1 MLIPALFVADA
12 VRSRAASSANR
23 YDVVVFCESSE
34 ASPVHREWMERRGII
49 LCDTMDLSRQRGVG
63 KFSGR
68 LTAATLMKL
77 SIAGHL
83 AGQYDKVLYLDADL
97 TIHGDVGAIFS
108 LDMAGFALA
117 ATPAGR
123 ILAGSTAAEQIAMI
137 DHFRALGMSVPYRY
151 FNAGVLLIDVAKW
164 NSEGLGE
171 RALSF
176 VRANPDL
183 CVLPDE
189 DALNALLD
197 GNFLQLSPI
206 WNMNPSS
213 ASSLTVQD
221 AALPVILHYSGNDKP
236 WRRYGYRKRLFPD
249 RSAYRLY
256 EAFLKDTP
264 WPGWLGEQWTGK
276 DLRANVEW
284 EIRRISRRLRGKL
297 DEPSGAQRRSRAEAL
312 ARYCAEGSFADVEQG
327 LATRRNGQLRLASQ
341 GAVTA

>member
-12 VRSRAASSANR
+12 VRRRAASSPNR
-23 YDVVVFCESSE
+23 YDVIVFCEPSV

-49 LCDTMDLSRQRGVG
+49 LCDTMDLSHHRGVG
-63 KFSGR
+63 RFSGR
-68 LTAATLMKL
+68 LTEAALMKL

-83 AGQYDKVLYLDADL
+83 AGRYEKLLYLDADL
-97 TIHGDVGAIFS
+97 TIHGDVGALFS
-108 LDMAGFALA
+108 LHMADFALSA
-117 ATPAGR
+117 VPAGR
-123 ILAGSTAAEQIAMI
+123 ILAGLSAARQTAMLDQ
-137 DHFRALGMSVPYRY
+137 FQALGMSVPYRY
-151 FNAGVLLIDVAKW
+151 FNAGVILMDVAKW
-164 NSEGLGE
+164 NDEDIGG

-183 CVLPDE
+183 CVLLDE
-189 DALNALLD
+189 DALNAILD

-206 WNMNPSS
+206 WNMSPLSAADRIVRSS
-213 ASSLTVQD
+213 
-221 AALPVILHYSGNDKP
+221 ALPVIIHHSGNDKP
-236 WRRYGYRKRLFPD
+236 WRRYGYQKRLFPD

-297 DEPSGAQRRSRAEAL
+297 DEPSAAQRRSHAEAL
-312 ARYCAEGSFADVEQG
+312 ARYCMEERFADVEQG
-327 LATRRNGQLRLASQ
+327 LVTRRGGKLCLA
-341 GAVTA
+341 GKEAVPA

>member
-1 MLIPALFVADA
+1 
-12 VRSRAASSANR
+12 
-23 YDVVVFCESSE
+23 
-34 ASPVHREWMERRGII
+34 
-49 LCDTMDLSRQRGVG
+49 
-63 KFSGR
+63 
-68 LTAATLMKL
+68 
-77 SIAGHL
+77 
-83 AGQYDKVLYLDADL
+83 
-97 TIHGDVGAIFS
+97 
-108 LDMAGFALA
+108 MAGFALA

-123 ILAGSTAAEQIAMI
+123 ILADSMAAGQSAMT

-151 FNAGVLLIDVAKW
+151 FNAGVLLVDVAKW

-206 WNMNPSS
+206 WNMSPLS
-213 ASSLTVQD
+213 AASRVVRE
-221 AALPVILHYSGNDKP
+221 AALPVILHHSGEDKP

-249 RSAYRLY
+249 RAAYRLY

-276 DLRANVEW
+276 DLLANVEW

-312 ARYCAEGSFADVEQG
+312 ARYCAEGRFADVEQG
-327 LATRRNGQLRLASQ
+327 LVTRRTGRLRLASQ
-341 GAVTA
+341 SGLIA